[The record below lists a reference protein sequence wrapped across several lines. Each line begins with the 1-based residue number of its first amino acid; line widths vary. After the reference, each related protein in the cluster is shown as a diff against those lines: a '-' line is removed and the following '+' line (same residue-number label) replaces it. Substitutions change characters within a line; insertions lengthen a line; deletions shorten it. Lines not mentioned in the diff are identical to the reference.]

1 MYINCD
7 QVIQPLPVSFTEI
20 VTPYDTIIGWNLR

>member
-1 MYINCD
+1 MNRD

-20 VTPYDTIIGWNLR
+20 VTPYDSTMGWNLR

>member
-7 QVIQPLPVSFTEI
+7 QVIQPLPVNFTDI
-20 VTPYDTIIGWNLR
+20 VTPYDSTMGWNLR